1 MAKRLSIL
9 TILTTLLVMTLAASF
24 IAPTTAQ
31 TTRDDLMGDVR
42 LVNGLVGLGPVDVYL
57 NEQILAYSLAPEA
70 ATTYFRRVAGRYAIA
85 VRPAS
90 ADPYS
95 VPIADMLIDIV
106 QGQSLTAIAYQK
118 QFAANGYVPPYQ
130 QAGAIYIM
138 TDDRSP
144 IEMGKTRLT
153 AVHLAVGAADGITVG
168 YPRAA
173 LLDNISLEMPF
184 GGVDSDSGL
193 YSLTL
198 MDSKSTSMDVLER
211 FGDQSFYANT
221 LYTLVIVPNLT
232 YTLSPLD
239 QRPMVKEN
247 TPQPHLFIVTAPTL
261 PPENGM
267 RLRLI
272 NTAYSIPSLDVYID
286 GELTAARLNY
296 STITEYLGI
305 TGYQHNITLRRA
317 GAARDSQPLAETTFS
332 IANEI
337 QPQQDWT
344 MLLVNGNVVNEAAL
358 AQIESADTTLPA
370 INNTP
375 NSPVI
380 MTLLPDNLSQTA
392 PQQARLRLL
401 HAVDSLPPIS
411 LFSPDTVIYDA
422 MLGVVATATIT
433 PIPDANAP
441 LVSLVNQSLF
451 GATAGETEVRT
462 GIYNELILQ
471 LLGNGTDIQ
480 TLPATHFVPELVY
493 TYVVMGSP
501 SGNPPIQ
508 VLNVTDFGQGSPF
521 FRPGQ
526 MPTPT
531 TAPIVVTRIPRTPT
545 PSVPGS
551 ATATVAPQ
559 NNGGQSSG
567 GNTGGGNTGGGNTGG
582 GGQQPTAIP
591 PSPIPPTPIP
601 PTPIPPTA
609 VPPTA
614 VPPTA
619 VPPTAVPPTD
629 PPPPPPT
636 DEPSDPLDDILPPI
650 VKTLVPPL
658 GGLIGGG

>member
-9 TILTTLLVMTLAASF
+9 IILTALLVMTLAASF
-24 IAPTTAQ
+24 ITPTTAQ
-31 TTRDDLMGDVR
+31 TTRDDLMGELR

-57 NEQILAYSLAPEA
+57 NDQLLAYGLAPEA
-70 ATTYFRRVAGRYAIA
+70 ATTYFSKIAGRYSVA
-85 VRPAS
+85 VRPAG

-95 VPIADMLIDIV
+95 VPIADMLIDLM

-118 QFAANGYVPPYQ
+118 QFATEGYIPPYQ
-130 QAGAIYIM
+130 QAGAIYVM

-144 IEMGKTRLT
+144 IQLGKTRLT
-153 AVHLAVGAADGITVG
+153 AVHLAVGAADAITVG

-184 GGVDSDSGL
+184 GGVDSNSGL

-198 MDSKSTSMDVLER
+198 MDAKSATMNVLER

-232 YTLSPLD
+232 HTLSPLT
-239 QRPMVKEN
+239 QQPIVTAN
-247 TPQPHLFIVTAPTL
+247 SPQPHLFIVTAPTQ
-261 PPENGM
+261 PPDSGM

-286 GELTAARLNY
+286 GQLTAARMNY
-296 STITEYLGI
+296 SSITEYLGI
-305 TGYQHNITLRRA
+305 PGYQHNITLRRA
-317 GAARDSQPLAETTFS
+317 GAKSDSQPLAETTFA
-332 IANEI
+332 IAADS
-337 QPQQDWT
+337 QPQQYWT
-344 MLLVNGNVVNEAAL
+344 LLLVNGNVVNEAAI
-358 AQIESADTTLPA
+358 QQVETADTTLPTL
-370 INNTP
+370 NNTP

-392 PQQARLRLL
+392 AQQARLRLL
-401 HAVDSLPPIS
+401 HAVDSLPPIR

-422 MLGVVATATIT
+422 MPGVVATPTVT
-433 PIPDANAP
+433 PIPAANAQ

-462 GIYNELILQ
+462 GIYNELNLQ
-471 LLGNGTDIQ
+471 LVGNGNDIQ
-480 TLPATHFVPELVY
+480 TLPAIHFVPELVY

-508 VLNVTDFGQGSPF
+508 VVTVTDFGRGLPF

-526 MPTPT
+526 LPTPT

-545 PSVPGS
+545 PGEPSTGQP
-551 ATATVAPQ
+551 TAAPQ

-567 GNTGGGNTGGGNTGG
+567 GNNGGGNNGGGNGG
-582 GGQQPTAIP
+582 GGGSNPPASTSVP
-591 PSPIPPTPIP
+591 PSPIPPTFVP
-601 PTPIPPTA
+601 PTS

-614 VPPTA
+614 VPPTN
-619 VPPTAVPPTD
+619 PPPPPPTD

-636 DEPSDPLDDILPPI
+636 DPPPPPPTDPPPDDGGILPPI
-650 VKTLVPPL
+650 LKTLLPPL
-658 GGLIGGG
+658 GGL